1 MAKLLFEDDK
11 GQQHE
16 VKMDTIKSKG
26 LTENDVVLAK
36 YEVGEI
42 PVEYRDLAGQALA
55 KLKSML
61 EQALPEG
68 VKVVVVATRNG
79 KEDVNIKVLKNKIS
93 KFEEEEDTE
102 EQNA

>member
-11 GQQHE
+11 SVSHE
-16 VKMDTIKSKG
+16 INLETIKTKG

-42 PVEYRDLAGQALA
+42 PVEHRDLAGQALA

-61 EQALPEG
+61 EEVMPEG
-68 VKVVVVATRNG
+68 VKVVVIATRNG
-79 KEDVNIKVLKNKIS
+79 KEDINIKVLKNKAK
-93 KFEEEEDTE
+93 KFEEQE
-102 EQNA
+102 A